1 MNKRTLICLVENKPG
16 VLNRVVSLF
25 RRRNFNMDSLTVG
38 RTDNPDVSRI
48 TIVMEGTGQD
58 SSKLVK
64 HLYKLIDV
72 IEVRDVSDAPTVTRD
87 LALIKVNA
95 PDPDSRNALTDVCY
109 RWGARLVD
117 IGPEMSIVEISGS
130 GENIE
135 EFILALQPFGIAEL
149 VRSGLVAMGRG
160 KRRMEETAYTSKR
173 KKAVTAPV
181 NGNAS

>member
-1 MNKRTLICLVENKPG
+1 MQKRTLICLVENKPG

-48 TIVMEGTGQD
+48 TIVMEGSAQE
-58 SSKLVK
+58 SSKLVW

-72 IEVRDVSDAPTVTRD
+72 IEVRDVSDIPTVARD

-95 PDPDSRNALTDVCY
+95 PDAESRNALTDVCY

-117 IGPEMSIVEISGS
+117 IGPDMSIVEIAGTE
-130 GENIE
+130 ENIE
-135 EFILALQPFGIAEL
+135 EFIKAIQPFGIAEL
-149 VRSGLVAMGRG
+149 VRSGLVVMGRG

-173 KKAVTAPV
+173 KKPATV
-181 NGNAS
+181 NGSAN

>member
-1 MNKRTLICLVENKPG
+1 MQKRTLICLVENKPG

-48 TIVMEGTGQD
+48 TIVMEGTAQE
-58 SSKLVK
+58 STKLVW

-72 IEVRDVSDAPTVTRD
+72 IEVRDVSDIPTVARD
-87 LALIKVNA
+87 LALIKLNA
-95 PDPDSRNALTDVCY
+95 PDADSRNALTEVCY

-117 IGPEMSIVEISGS
+117 IGPDMSIVEIAGT
-130 GENIE
+130 EQNIE
-135 EFILALQPFGIAEL
+135 EFINAVQPFGIAEL
-149 VRSGLVAMGRG
+149 VRSGLVVMGRG

-173 KKAVTAPV
+173 KKPATV
-181 NGNAS
+181 NGRAN